1 MHCSPSVNRFRAIT
15 LWNFLLLNLTNMVIR
30 HFIREKPTRFIS
42 HLPFAVYSLYTNRF
56 EVYLLSHPLYLSF
69 FRSTMGIFKLLMAVQ
84 HFSVEI
90 DLHMS
95 KNMRLRSVW
104 ESVFLCNAILLHPH
118 CFLAC
123 LQVEFNKAAQS
134 LTDPA
139 TILTVQ
145 KRNALNRLI
154 KVIF

>member
-95 KNMRLRSVW
+95 KNMRLRSV
-104 ESVFLCNAILLHPH
+104 
-118 CFLAC
+118 
-123 LQVEFNKAAQS
+123 
-134 LTDPA
+134 
-139 TILTVQ
+139 
-145 KRNALNRLI
+145 
-154 KVIF
+154 